1 MIIKTERFNNMML
14 KDVQSLAINPSI
26 PLTLIGSYP
35 DKAYG
40 TLINDVDFKDN
51 VYYNQTLLNILIKN
65 IQKAKEKG
73 LFTFMYLNC
82 GKYIEFSLPWNIDSV
97 GGCDF
102 DYLKVRDWFLNFQ
115 TKNLVDI
122 EKIKFIY
129 KKLSSRNLL
138 IKDILEIE
146 EILDSSSKIVWLEE
160 DIIRGYKT
168 VRGITY
174 NLLDLLK
181 EVDQTVC
188 KYIYKY
194 TTENDV
200 NEFINIEIGLVNKNK
215 KIKGFRRKISPYY
228 LEDWYSVLKSYRR
241 NLNDEAKKQYFEDLK
256 EVEEKLAL
264 RSQLEL
270 TRKIIKYKLLPP
282 DTVKGIMLDS
292 KQMMDKLEVNYRG
305 LKADEIEKNLTNE
318 INDYARGLIDYYKEQ
333 IKDDLRPIYQMYWDR
348 SIQARD
354 SISIHD
360 LIKKRSILR
369 CPFFD
374 IDFEEFQYL
383 YTLANRL
390 LFPPIRFIDCF
401 ILTAKSLDI
410 SIPDLIIQGI
420 NQNQMSIISK
430 DTHLYLYDR
439 DQKIGKYAKGDK
451 NRLIYLIITGEEPQ

>member
-14 KDVQSLAINPSI
+14 KDVQLLAINPSV

-35 DKAYG
+35 DKLYG
-40 TLINDVDFKDN
+40 SLINDVDFNDY

-65 IQKAKEKG
+65 IQKTEQKG
-73 LFTFMYLNC
+73 LFIFMYLNC

-102 DYLKVRDWFLNFQ
+102 DYLKVKDWFENFK

-122 EKIKFIY
+122 EKINFIS
-129 KKLSSRNLL
+129 KKLNSKNLL

-146 EILDSSSKIVWLEE
+146 EILDSSSKIVWLKE

-174 NLLDLLK
+174 NLLELLK

-194 TTENDV
+194 TTENAK
-200 NEFINIEIGLVNKNK
+200 NEFINIEIGLVNKSK
-215 KIKGFRRKISPYY
+215 KRKGFRRKISPYY

-241 NLNDEAKKQYFEDLK
+241 NLNDEDKKQYFTDLY

-270 TRKIIKYKLLPP
+270 TRKIIKHKLLPP
-282 DTVKGIMLDS
+282 NIVKEIMLDS
-292 KQMMDKLEVNYRG
+292 KQIMDKLDVNYKG

-318 INDYARGLIDYYKEQ
+318 INDYAHNLITYYKNK
-333 IKDDLRPIYQMYWDR
+333 IKDDLRPIYEMYWDR
-348 SIQARD
+348 SLQARESV
-354 SISIHD
+354 SID
-360 LIKKRSILR
+360 ELIKKRSNLL
-369 CPFFD
+369 CPFYD

-390 LFPPIRFIDCF
+390 LYPPLRFIDCF
-401 ILTAKSLDI
+401 IKAAKSLDM

-420 NQNQMSIISK
+420 NQNQMSIVSRDIY
-430 DTHLYLYDR
+430 LYLYNR
-439 DQKIGKYAKGDK
+439 DQEIGEFSKGDK
-451 NRLIYLIITGEEPQ
+451 KRLIYLIITGEELE